1 MSSEVQV
8 CPIVSLVHHHCEK
21 AVALLLHGHLLVHAL
36 DPRLTITQVGLKA
49 PNLLLDHPAC
59 LTRQENITSSSC
71 SDTSFGTG
79 TAWLRFLNFFNL
91 YYFAGVFHYFFF
103 SFSFKFFFYSKRCV
117 HQPQEVLLYK
127 LSESTDQFQFRRY
140 FCEQLTSLFNK
151 RQRKRDKMTA
161 MRRGKLYFN

>member
-1 MSSEVQV
+1 MSPEGLV
-8 CPIVSLVHHHCEK
+8 CPIVSLVHHHGVK

-59 LTRQENITSSSC
+59 LTRQKNITSRSC
-71 SDTSFGTG
+71 SNTSFGTG
-79 TAWLRFLNFFNL
+79 TAWLRFLKFFNL
-91 YYFAGVFHYFFF
+91 YYFASVFHYFFF

-117 HQPQEVLLYK
+117 HQHQSTKPP
-127 LSESTDQFQFRRY
+127 ESTDQFPLRRY
-140 FCEQLTSLFNK
+140 FCEHLTSPFNK

-161 MRRGKLYFN
+161 MRREKLYFN